1 MRYFDVFNGDADGI
15 CALHQLRMA
24 DPLDSTLV
32 TGLKRDIALLQS
44 VPAEDGDVVTVLDV
58 SLDRNRAALQ
68 ALLDRGVVVHY
79 FDHHYAGEVPAHRL
93 LRTMLDDSGKAC
105 TSALVNKYLDG
116 RYSIWAAVGAFGDSF
131 DDAALEIA
139 RPLRLD
145 ESRIALLRELG
156 QSLNYSAYGETEADV
171 LVAPATLYRMVSHY
185 ADPFEL
191 IEREPV
197 IDRLAR
203 DRIVDIERA
212 FALAPL
218 HASDSGD
225 VWLLADDAWARRV
238 NGTFANRLALLEP
251 HRAHAVLTPRS
262 GGGYLVS
269 VRTGE
274 TKGRSAVDFCR
285 SFGGGGRATAAG
297 IDCLRTTEL
306 ESFIAAFDA
315 AWPGPRRDGSQAAKA
330 GVFGDSPVA
339 RPLT

>member
-1 MRYFDVFNGDADGI
+1 MRAAAEPMRYFDVFNGDADGI

-44 VPAEDGDVVTVLDV
+44 VPAGDGDVVTVLDI

-79 FDHHYAGEVPAHRL
+79 FDHHYAGDVPASPL
-93 LRTMLDDSGKAC
+93 LHAMLDGSGRTC
-105 TSALVNKYLDG
+105 TSALVNKYLNG
-116 RYSIWAAVGAFGDSF
+116 RYAIWAAVGAFGDSF
-131 DDAALEIA
+131 DEAALEIA

-145 ESRIALLRELG
+145 EGRLALARELG
-156 QSLNYSAYGETEADV
+156 QSLNYSAYGESEEDV
-171 LVAPATLYRMVSHY
+171 LVPPTTLYRIVSHY

-212 FALAPL
+212 FSLAPL

-251 HRAHAVLTPRS
+251 HRAHAVLTPKS

-274 TKGRSAVDFCR
+274 ATGRSAVDFCR
-285 SFGGGGRATAAG
+285 TFGGGGRATAAG
-297 IDCLRTTEL
+297 IDCLQTAQL

-315 AWPGPRRDGSQAAKA
+315 SWRH
-330 GVFGDSPVA
+330 
-339 RPLT
+339 